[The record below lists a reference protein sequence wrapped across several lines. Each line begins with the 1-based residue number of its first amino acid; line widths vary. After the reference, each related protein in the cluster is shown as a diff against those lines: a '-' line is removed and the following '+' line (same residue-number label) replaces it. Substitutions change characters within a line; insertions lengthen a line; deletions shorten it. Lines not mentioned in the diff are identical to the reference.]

1 MPRIL
6 AVTGGVGGAKLASG
20 LASVLDPSDL
30 AFAVNTGDDFEHLGL
45 KISPDIDSL
54 TYALA
59 GINNTETG
67 WGRKGE
73 SWNFLTALEELG
85 GDTWFQLGDKDL
97 ALHLHRTN
105 MLNEG
110 KTLTEATEAI
120 ATKLGIRHPIIPMS
134 DQPVST
140 LVNTSDGELSFQSYF
155 VKEKCEPEVNG
166 FRFQGIEHASL
177 QEKLDKWI
185 QECQGIIICPS
196 NPYVSVDP
204 FLKLNGVK
212 ERLAEIPTI
221 AVSPIIG
228 GKALKGPAAKMM
240 KELGISSS
248 AENVA
253 EHYSAFID
261 GFVIDEADK
270 ESAKSIKIPTI
281 STNTVM
287 LTLSDSIS
295 LAENCLGFLE
305 GFL

>member
-6 AVTGGVGGAKLASG
+6 AITGGVGGAKLASG
-20 LASVLDPSDL
+20 LASILDPSDL

-73 SWNFLTALEELG
+73 SWNFLTALKELG

-110 KTLTEATEAI
+110 KTLTEATEEI

-177 QEKLDKWI
+177 QEKLDQWI
-185 QECQGIIICPS
+185 QECRGIIICPS

-221 AVSPIIG
+221 AVTPIIG

-305 GFL
+305 RFL

>member
-73 SWNFLTALEELG
+73 SWNFLTALKELG

-105 MLNEG
+105 MLNKG

-140 LVNTSDGELSFQSYF
+140 LVDTCDGELSFQSYF

-166 FRFQGIEHASL
+166 FRFQGIEQASL
-177 QEKLDKWI
+177 QAKLDQWI
-185 QECQGIIICPS
+185 QDCQGIIICPS

-212 ERLAEIPTI
+212 ERLTEIPTI

-248 AENVA
+248 AESVA

-281 STNTVM
+281 STKTVM
-287 LTLSDSIS
+287 LTLPDSIS

>member
-6 AVTGGVGGAKLASG
+6 AITGGVGGAKLASG
-20 LASVLDPSDL
+20 LASILDPSDL

-73 SWNFLTALEELG
+73 SWNFLTALKELG

-177 QEKLDKWI
+177 QEKLDQWI
-185 QECQGIIICPS
+185 QECRGIIICPS

-228 GKALKGPAAKMM
+228 GRALKGPAAKMM

-305 GFL
+305 RFL

>member
-73 SWNFLTALEELG
+73 SWNFLTALKELG

-177 QEKLDKWI
+177 QEKLDQWI
-185 QECQGIIICPS
+185 QECRGIIICPS

-305 GFL
+305 RFL

>member
-73 SWNFLTALEELG
+73 SWNFLTALKELG

-105 MLNEG
+105 MLNKG

-120 ATKLGIRHPIIPMS
+120 ATKLGIQHPIIPMS

-140 LVNTSDGELSFQSYF
+140 LVDTCDGELSFQSYF

-166 FRFQGIEHASL
+166 FRFKGIEQASL
-177 QEKLDKWI
+177 QAKLAS
-185 QECQGIIICPS
+185 G
-196 NPYVSVDP
+196 
-204 FLKLNGVK
+204 F
-212 ERLAEIPTI
+212 RI
-221 AVSPIIG
+221 A
-228 GKALKGPAAKMM
+228 
-240 KELGISSS
+240 
-248 AENVA
+248 
-253 EHYSAFID
+253 
-261 GFVIDEADK
+261 K
-270 ESAKSIKIPTI
+270 ESSYVLRTPTYRSIH
-281 STNTVM
+281 
-287 LTLSDSIS
+287 
-295 LAENCLGFLE
+295 F
-305 GFL
+305 

>member
-73 SWNFLTALEELG
+73 SWNFLTALKELG

-140 LVNTSDGELSFQSYF
+140 LVDTCDGELSFQSYF

-166 FRFQGIEHASL
+166 FRFQGIEQASL
-177 QEKLDKWI
+177 QAKLDQWI
-185 QECQGIIICPS
+185 QDCQGIIICPS

-248 AENVA
+248 AENIA
-253 EHYSAFID
+253 EHYSALID

-270 ESAKSIKIPTI
+270 ESAKSIKRKPGCK
-281 STNTVM
+281 SH
-287 LTLSDSIS
+287 
-295 LAENCLGFLE
+295 
-305 GFL
+305 

>member
-73 SWNFLTALEELG
+73 SWNFLTALKELG

-105 MLNEG
+105 MLNKG
-110 KTLTEATEAI
+110 NTLTEATEAI

-140 LVNTSDGELSFQSYF
+140 LVDTCDGELSFQSYF
-155 VKEKCEPEVNG
+155 VKEKCEPKVNG

-177 QEKLDKWI
+177 QATLDQWI
-185 QECQGIIICPS
+185 QDCQGIIICPS

-305 GFL
+305 RFL

>member
-1 MPRIL
+1 MPQIL
-6 AVTGGVGGAKLASG
+6 AITGGVGGAKLASG
-20 LASVLDPSDL
+20 LASILDPSDL
-30 AFAVNTGDDFEHLGL
+30 AFAVNTGDDFELLGL
-45 KISPDIDSL
+45 KISPYIDSL

-67 WGRKGE
+67 WGREGE
-73 SWNFLTALEELG
+73 SWNFLTALKELG
-85 GDTWFQLGDKDL
+85 GDTWIQLGDKDL

-105 MLNEG
+105 MLNKG
-110 KTLTEATEAI
+110 KTLTETTEAI

-140 LVNTSDGELSFQSYF
+140 LVDTCDGELSFQSYF

-166 FRFQGIEHASL
+166 FRFQGIEQASL
-177 QEKLDKWI
+177 QAKLDQWI
-185 QECQGIIICPS
+185 QDCQGIIICPS

-212 ERLAEIPTI
+212 ERLAKIPTI

>member
-1 MPRIL
+1 M
-6 AVTGGVGGAKLASG
+6 
-20 LASVLDPSDL
+20 
-30 AFAVNTGDDFEHLGL
+30 GL

-73 SWNFLTALEELG
+73 SWNFLTALKELG

-105 MLNEG
+105 MLNKG

-140 LVNTSDGELSFQSYF
+140 LVDTCDGELSFQSYF
-155 VKEKCEPEVNG
+155 VKEKCQPEVNG
-166 FRFQGIEHASL
+166 FRFQGIEQASL
-177 QEKLDKWI
+177 QAKLDQWI
-185 QECQGIIICPS
+185 LDCQGIIICPS

-212 ERLAEIPTI
+212 ERLTEIPTI

-248 AENVA
+248 AESVA
-253 EHYSAFID
+253 EHYSDFID

>member
-6 AVTGGVGGAKLASG
+6 AITGGVGGAKLASG
-20 LASVLDPSDL
+20 LASILDPSDL

-73 SWNFLTALEELG
+73 SWNFLTALKELG

-140 LVNTSDGELSFQSYF
+140 LVDTCDGELSFQSYF
-155 VKEKCEPEVNG
+155 VKEKCEPEVKG

-177 QEKLDKWI
+177 QEKLDQWI
-185 QECQGIIICPS
+185 QECRGIIICPS

-221 AVSPIIG
+221 AVTPIIG

-305 GFL
+305 RFL

>member
-73 SWNFLTALEELG
+73 SWNFLTALKELG

-105 MLNEG
+105 MLNKG
-110 KTLTEATEAI
+110 NTLTEATEAI

-140 LVNTSDGELSFQSYF
+140 LVDTCDGELSFQSYF
-155 VKEKCEPEVNG
+155 VKEKCEPEVIG

-177 QEKLDKWI
+177 QEKLDQWI
-185 QECQGIIICPS
+185 QECRGIIICPS

-305 GFL
+305 RFL

>member
-6 AVTGGVGGAKLASG
+6 AITGGVGGAKLASG
-20 LASVLDPSDL
+20 LASVLGPSDL

-73 SWNFLTALEELG
+73 SWNFLAALEELG

-97 ALHLHRTN
+97 ALHLQRTT
-105 MLNEG
+105 MLNKG
-110 KTLTEATEAI
+110 KTLTEATKDI
-120 ATKLGIRHPIIPMS
+120 ATKLGIQHPIIPMS

-140 LVNTSDGELSFQSYF
+140 LVNTSKGELSFQSYF
-155 VKEKCEPEVNG
+155 VKEKCEPAVSG
-166 FRFQGIEHASL
+166 FRFQGIEHANL
-177 QEKLDKWI
+177 QAKLEQWI
-185 QECQGIIICPS
+185 HGCQGVIICPS

-204 FLKLNGVK
+204 FLELNGVK
-212 ERLAEIPTI
+212 EKLAKIPTI

-228 GKALKGPAAKMM
+228 GQALKGPAAKMM
-240 KELGISSS
+240 RELGIPSS
-248 AENVA
+248 AKTVA
-253 EHYSAFID
+253 EHYSAFLD
-261 GFVIDEADK
+261 GFVIDNADR

-287 LTLSDSIS
+287 LTLSDRIS
-295 LAENCLGFLE
+295 LAEDCLGFLE
-305 GFL
+305 RFL

>member
-73 SWNFLTALEELG
+73 SWNFLTALKELG

-177 QEKLDKWI
+177 QEKLDQWI
-185 QECQGIIICPS
+185 QECRGIIICPS

-221 AVSPIIG
+221 AVTPIIG

-305 GFL
+305 RFL

>member
-73 SWNFLTALEELG
+73 SWNFLTALKELG

-105 MLNEG
+105 MLNKG

-140 LVNTSDGELSFQSYF
+140 LVDTCDGELSFQSYF

-177 QEKLDKWI
+177 QEKLDQWI

-212 ERLAEIPTI
+212 ERLTEIPTI

-248 AENVA
+248 AESVA

>member
-6 AVTGGVGGAKLASG
+6 AITGGVGGAKLASG
-20 LASVLDPSDL
+20 LASILDPSDL

-73 SWNFLTALEELG
+73 SWNFLTALKELG

-177 QEKLDKWI
+177 QEKLDQWI
-185 QECQGIIICPS
+185 QECRGIIICPS

-221 AVSPIIG
+221 AVTPIIG

-305 GFL
+305 RFL

>member
-73 SWNFLTALEELG
+73 SWNFLTALKELG

-105 MLNEG
+105 MLNQG
-110 KTLTEATEAI
+110 KTLTEVTEAI

-140 LVNTSDGELSFQSYF
+140 LVDTCDGELSFQSYF

-166 FRFQGIEHASL
+166 FRFQGIEQASL
-177 QEKLDKWI
+177 QAKLDQWI
-185 QECQGIIICPS
+185 QDCQGIIICPS

-212 ERLAEIPTI
+212 ERLTEIPTI

-248 AENVA
+248 AESVA

-281 STNTVM
+281 STKTVM

>member
-1 MPRIL
+1 MPRIS

-73 SWNFLTALEELG
+73 SWNFLTALKELG

-97 ALHLHRTN
+97 ALHLHRTS

-166 FRFQGIEHASL
+166 FRFRGIEHASL
-177 QEKLDKWI
+177 QEKLDQWI
-185 QECQGIIICPS
+185 QECHGIIICPS

-212 ERLAEIPTI
+212 ERLAAIPTI

-305 GFL
+305 RFL

>member
-73 SWNFLTALEELG
+73 SWNFLTALKELG

-120 ATKLGIRHPIIPMS
+120 TTKLGIRHPIIPMS

-177 QEKLDKWI
+177 QEKLDQWI
-185 QECQGIIICPS
+185 KECRGIIICPS

-221 AVSPIIG
+221 AVTPIIG

-253 EHYSAFID
+253 KHYSAFID

-305 GFL
+305 RFL

>member
-6 AVTGGVGGAKLASG
+6 AITGGVGGAKLASG

-73 SWNFLTALEELG
+73 SWNFLTALKELG

-177 QEKLDKWI
+177 QEKLDQWI
-185 QECQGIIICPS
+185 QECRGIIICPS

-253 EHYSAFID
+253 EHYSALID

-305 GFL
+305 RFL